1 MGDQLAPTERHAFRH
16 EGRVVYE
23 WDQTLEEVNMYVEV
37 PPGVTAKVL
46 AVRIDTDEVARH
58 QGQPPYL
65 EHRLTERV
73 KTEECYWTLEDGE
86 LHLQLQKLRRGKPWE
101 SLFEGHGRSTRARAA
116 GKSEVDGDGSRRR
129 TRGSTSRRRVQRRSP
144 DPSTFMGGVGHDD
157 RRRSLGTVETWGRGD
172 AGLGRETGVSART
185 GSRSWASGRVHQT
198 SLGCFSELI
207 SRIAVKVPTMMYS
220 ASMPS

>member
-46 AVRIDTDEVARH
+46 AVRIDTDEVAIGIR
-58 QGQPPYL
+58 GNPPYL

-86 LHLQLQKLRRGKPWE
+86 LHLQLGQRRRRRR
-101 SLFEGHGRSTRARAA
+101 LRARPRGHA
-116 GKSEVDGDGSRRR
+116 GREQDRIDPGAIPGERLGDAQPPAEKGIEAEFPGREWLSPQAR
-129 TRGSTSRRRVQRRSP
+129 TRYRPGPCGPLLNRHRP
-144 DPSTFMGGVGHDD
+144 P
-157 RRRSLGTVETWGRGD
+157 
-172 AGLGRETGVSART
+172 
-185 GSRSWASGRVHQT
+185 
-198 SLGCFSELI
+198 
-207 SRIAVKVPTMMYS
+207 
-220 ASMPS
+220 